1 MKNFANQIESSQISL
16 REKWGDDNGG
26 LNRLQVDNFTANP
39 GAAGDT
45 FGADEI
51 SAVKYP
57 RSKLIHGA
65 DGVNDG
71 DVSNTNGLPVKL
83 VATVGTVSTAN
94 SSSTPLGSSA
104 AFTGTSENI
113 TGYAMILVSVFADQ
127 ASATDGLSIQQSSN
141 GTNWDITDA
150 YTVPASTG
158 KTFSFQPVASFFRI
172 VYTNGATLQT
182 AFRLQAVFHQ
192 YAAKSSSQRPSDAV
206 SNENDFEQ
214 ASTFNHLFNGT
225 TWDRMRGDT
234 TNGLDVDVTRLPTL
248 ANVTTVATLTNI
260 TNWGNIVDN
269 ALFSDSTTRIS
280 MSGYVFDETAGTAL
294 TENDGAA
301 ARIDSKRSQVHVL
314 EDATTRG
321 QRQSVN
327 TSGGASATLVGHTA
341 GGHSIAKILSAA
353 STNATN
359 VKASAGQ
366 VYGWALFNTTAS
378 NKFFRLHNTAGSP
391 TAGASV
397 IFTVMV
403 PANGGTNIEFTMGIP
418 FATGIAYTIVGAL
431 ADNDTTATAV
441 ADVQG
446 VLLYK

>member
-1 MKNFANQIESSQISL
+1 MA
-16 REKWGDDNGG
+16 
-26 LNRLQVDNFTANP
+26 DNFTANP
-39 GAAGDT
+39 GSAGDT
-45 FGADEI
+45 FGADDI
-51 SAVKYP
+51 GGIKYP
-57 RSKLIHGA
+57 RSKLIYGP
-65 DGVNDG
+65 DNTNSG
-71 DVSNTNGLPVKL
+71 DVSLTNGLPVNV
-83 VATVGTVSTAN
+83 VATAGTVSTAN

-104 AFTGTSENI
+104 AFTGTSENV

-150 YTVPASTG
+150 YTIAASTG

-172 VYTNGATLQT
+172 VYTNGATIQT

-192 YAAKSSSQRPSDAV
+192 SAAKSSSQRPQDAL

-214 ASTFNHLFNGT
+214 ASTFPSFYNGT

-234 TNGLDVDVTRLPTL
+234 TNGLDVDVTRLPALATGANTIGAVNIAAAQTL
-248 ANVTTVATLTNI
+248 ATVTTVGTVTNL

-269 ALFSDSTTRIS
+269 ALFTDSTTRIS

-301 ARIDSKRSQVHVL
+301 ARIDSKRAQVLVV

-321 QRQSVN
+321 QRQAVN

-397 IFTVMV
+397 IFTVMI

>member
-1 MKNFANQIESSQISL
+1 MADS
-16 REKWGDDNGG
+16 
-26 LNRLQVDNFTANP
+26 FTANP
-39 GAAGDT
+39 GAGGDT
-45 FGADEI
+45 FAADDI

-57 RSKLIHGA
+57 RAKLIHGA

-104 AFTGTSENI
+104 AFTGTSENV

-141 GTNWDITDA
+141 GTNWDIADT

-158 KTFSFQPVASFFRI
+158 KTFSFQPAASFFRI

-182 AFRLQAVFHQ
+182 AFRLQVVFHQ
-192 YAAKSSSQRPSDAV
+192 TSAKASSQRPQDAL

-214 ASTFNHLFNGT
+214 ASTFPSFFNGT

-234 TNGLDVDVTRLPTL
+234 TNGLDVDVTRLPALATGANTIGAVNIAAAQTL
-248 ANVTTVATLTNI
+248 ATVTTVGTVTNL

-269 ALFSDSTTRIS
+269 ALFTDSTTRIS